1 MSDKQNIETTINKI
15 IDEPLIY
22 RKALSKVD
30 WRIVIPYS
38 LAYICTNINK
48 SNISNV
54 AIVNLEDGHG
64 IKKQL
69 GLSSAEWA
77 WCLTSFY
84 YPFLFCEPLFTL
96 LLKKFTPR
104 AWMSRIML
112 TWGVISMLQL
122 TAESFSGL
130 VAARFFLGL
139 AESSFYTSVLYH
151 FSFWVKPTDLPS
163 RLGFFYS
170 CGMVSGAFS
179 GLLAYGISHM
189 DGKGGL
195 FGYQWVFIF
204 EGIPTV
210 LIGLGY
216 MTFFLPNYI
225 ETSLFLTEDE
235 KSVLKG
241 KLPSS
246 APKKAD
252 KTFSKTDMKAL
263 IKQPTFYTYSF
274 IWLFQGLGGWGISH
288 VLPTVIYELGF
299 TDTAKTQLM
308 SMPASL
314 TGFVLLNLMANL
326 IQRRIVRAF
335 PVATTLLFLQIVCY
349 IVLLTSKNALSKY
362 FMLIFATAI
371 SNSLYPI
378 LWPDRIR
385 VAKGASAG
393 TGFAIGFTN
402 ALTTLSGIVG
412 GFIYQSKFGP
422 VYRVSY
428 LVSILFCALSFINIV
443 LTWWLVKREGLLNTE
458 GAYAEGTELNSIE
471 PPSQIVAVTK

>member
-1 MSDKQNIETTINKI
+1 MSTDKKDPEVVVTEIVA
-15 IDEPLIY
+15 DEPLVY
-22 RKALSKVD
+22 RKALRKVD

-48 SNISNV
+48 TNISNV
-54 AIVNLEDGHG
+54 AIVNLEAGHG

-69 GLSSAEWA
+69 SISSAEWA
-77 WCLTSFY
+77 WCITAFY
-84 YPFLFCEPLFTL
+84 YPYCFCEPLFTL
-96 LLKKFTPR
+96 FLKKFSPR

-112 TWGVISMLQL
+112 TWGTISMLQL
-122 TAESFSGL
+122 TATSFQGL

-151 FSFWVKPTDLPS
+151 FSFWIKPTDLPS

-170 CGMVSGAFS
+170 CGMLSGAVSGI
-179 GLLAYGISHM
+179 LAYGISHM

-210 LIGLGY
+210 LLGLGY
-216 MTFFLPNYI
+216 VLFFLPNYI
-225 ETSLFLTEDE
+225 ETSNFLTTDE
-235 KSVLKG
+235 KTVLAAR
-241 KLPSS
+241 LPKS
-246 APKKAD
+246 APKSAD
-252 KTFSKTDMKAL
+252 KTFSWHDIKAL
-263 IKQPTFYTYSF
+263 LKQPTFYTYTF
-274 IWLFQGLGGWGISH
+274 VWLFQGLGGWGISY
-288 VLPTVIYELGF
+288 VLPTIIYELGF

-308 SMPASL
+308 AMPPSI
-314 TGFVLLNLMANL
+314 TGFVLLNVVANL
-326 IQRRIVRAF
+326 IQRKILRPF
-335 PVATTLLFLQIVCY
+335 PVAFTLLFLQLVCY
-349 IVLLTSKNALSKY
+349 IVLLTSRNSLSKY

-393 TGFAIGFTN
+393 TGLAIGFTN
-402 ALTTLSGIVG
+402 AVTTTSGIVG

-422 VYRVSY
+422 LYRVSF
-428 LVSILFCALSFINIV
+428 SISIAFCTISFINIG
-443 LTWWLVKREGLLNTE
+443 LTWWLVKREGLLDTE
-458 GAYAEGTELNSIE
+458 GAYVETTDSESTKSSI
-471 PPSQIVAVTK
+471 